1 MWARQTRVQA
11 DPAKL
16 DQAIEQIRNTVQ
28 PALEQADGYKGF
40 TVLIDRDSGELV
52 GTSYFESREAV
63 EASESAV
70 RGPRDE
76 AAQVAGAATPD
87 VRFYEVVIDTEA

>member
-1 MWARQTRVQA
+1 MWARQTRVKA

-16 DQAIEQIRNTVQ
+16 DQVVEQVRNTVQ
-28 PALEQADGYKGF
+28 PALEAADGYKGF
-40 TVLIDRDSGELV
+40 TVLIDRESGDLI

-70 RGPRDE
+70 RGPRDQ
-76 AAQVAGAATPD
+76 AAEMAGGAPE
-87 VRFYEVVIDTEA
+87 VRFFEVVIDTEA

>member
-1 MWARQTRVQA
+1 MWARQTRVKA

-16 DQAIEQIRNTVQ
+16 DQVLEQVRNAVQ
-28 PALEQADGYKGF
+28 PALEGADGYKGF
-40 TVLIDRDSGELV
+40 TVLVDRESGELI

-70 RGPRDE
+70 RGPRDQ
-76 AAQVAGAATPD
+76 AAQAAGAAPE